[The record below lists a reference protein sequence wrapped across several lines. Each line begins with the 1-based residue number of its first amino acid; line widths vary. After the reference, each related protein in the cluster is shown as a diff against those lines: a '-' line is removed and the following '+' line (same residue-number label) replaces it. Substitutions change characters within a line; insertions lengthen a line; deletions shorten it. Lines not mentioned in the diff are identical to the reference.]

1 MTWTIEMSNKELH
14 RKSGIESVLEKR
26 ESQKKGCTQTGHQ
39 RAAFSEDPA
48 SVSKGG
54 PGSRVN
60 TC

>member
-1 MTWTIEMSNKELH
+1 MSNKELH
-14 RKSGIESVLEKR
+14 RKSEIESVLEKR